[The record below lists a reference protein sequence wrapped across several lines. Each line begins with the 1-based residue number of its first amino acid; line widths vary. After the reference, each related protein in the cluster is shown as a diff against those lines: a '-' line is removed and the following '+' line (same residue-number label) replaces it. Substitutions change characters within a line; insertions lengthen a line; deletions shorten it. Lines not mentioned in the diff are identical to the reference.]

1 MPVEH
6 ILVVEDDLHI
16 SKLLKYN
23 LVKSG
28 FKCTVVITG
37 EEALEVLGREDIS
50 LVLLDIMLPKM
61 DGFDTCRAIRGD
73 DTFSS
78 IPVVILTARGEEVD
92 RVVGLELG
100 ADDYIV
106 KPFSVRE
113 LILRIKNV
121 LKRNP
126 VTRSGKEV
134 LELGDLIID
143 IPRHKVTVLGD
154 PVVLTSMEFNLLAHL
169 MRTQGRV
176 QSRETLLSEVWDM
189 NTTVTTRTVDTHIK
203 CLRQKLGAA
212 GTLIETI
219 RGVGYCLKEDK

>member
-1 MPVEH
+1 MPLEH

-23 LVKSG
+23 LVKYG

-37 EEALEVLGREDIS
+37 EEAVEILTREDIS
-50 LVLLDIMLPKM
+50 LILLDIMLPKM
-61 DGFDTCRAIRGD
+61 DGFDTCRAIKGD
-73 DTFSS
+73 AAYAS
-78 IPVVILTARGEEVD
+78 IPVIILTARGEEVD

-121 LKRNP
+121 LKRKP
-126 VTRSGKEV
+126 VTRPGPDIAV
-134 LELGDLIID
+134 LGDLFID
-143 IPRHKVTVLGD
+143 IPRHKVTVRGV
-154 PVVLTSMEFNLLAHL
+154 PVALTSMEFKLLVYL

-176 QSRETLLSEVWDM
+176 QSRDILLSEVWDM
-189 NTTVTTRTVDTHIK
+189 NTDVTTRTVDTHIK

-212 GTLIETI
+212 GALIETI
-219 RGVGYCLKEDK
+219 RGVGYCLREDT